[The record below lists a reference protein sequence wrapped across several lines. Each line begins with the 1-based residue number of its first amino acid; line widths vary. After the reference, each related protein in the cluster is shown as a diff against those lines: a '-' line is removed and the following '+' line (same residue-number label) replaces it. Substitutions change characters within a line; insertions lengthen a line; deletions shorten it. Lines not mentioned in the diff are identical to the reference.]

1 MSVFDAKNK
10 KHHTK
15 AKMFLDPN
23 GGVNVQRFDVVKYK
37 QFEKLTEKQ
46 LGSLEILKKL
56 IFPKM
61 QKTQRTN

>member
-46 LGSLEILKKL
+46 QNALKSVDL
-56 IFPKM
+56 
-61 QKTQRTN
+61 